1 MTKRLFIVLGI
12 LVCPLILGLLIT
24 YHVIKVDWISFMEI
38 QPSYTSMEDPLPLP
52 PESVPV
58 QGAAYVPGLG
68 APVNPVPADDVS
80 LQRGQELYNVSCAL
94 CHGAEGG
101 GNGTIAAFLQNKPAN
116 LLQGDPLTMSDGSI
130 FITISNG
137 IPGRMPSLR
146 ENLPTARDRWDVVNY
161 VRQLQKAATP

>member
-24 YHVIKVDWISFMEI
+24 YQVIKVDWISFMEI

-68 APVNPVPADDVS
+68 APVNPVPPMTFSATGPGTVQRQLRPMPRCRRRRQRHHCGLPAKQAGQPAARRPADD
-80 LQRGQELYNVSCAL
+80 E
-94 CHGAEGG
+94 
-101 GNGTIAAFLQNKPAN
+101 
-116 LLQGDPLTMSDGSI
+116 
-130 FITISNG
+130 
-137 IPGRMPSLR
+137 
-146 ENLPTARDRWDVVNY
+146 
-161 VRQLQKAATP
+161 